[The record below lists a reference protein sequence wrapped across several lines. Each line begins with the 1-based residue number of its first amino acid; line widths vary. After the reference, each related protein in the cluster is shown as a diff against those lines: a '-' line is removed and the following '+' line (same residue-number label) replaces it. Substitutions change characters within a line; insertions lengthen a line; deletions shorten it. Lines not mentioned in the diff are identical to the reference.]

1 MQSYGSR
8 PPAHRPHARPR
19 AVRWLAAFAIAAAV
33 VPHAAVAQTGEAWP
47 RKEVY
52 ITVPYAPGG
61 GVDML
66 ARMIGNEV
74 AKKGFPV
81 VVENKAGAGSTV
93 GTAYVAG
100 RPKDGYNLLMANDA
114 YSLAPAIYPTLPY
127 NPKTDLVAVAPVA
140 YAPMLVLVNPASKFK
155 TLPELIKASQNG
167 PALSWGSCGS
177 GTDPHLAGEM
187 MNTAFKMKNVHIPYK
202 GCGPAIADTL
212 GGQLDYSVVTISG
225 AISYVN
231 SGRLIPLA
239 ITSRERHKLYPNVPT
254 VAELG
259 APGFFLS
266 QWQVLMAP
274 AGTPEATKQAIYKTV
289 GEIVKSDAMQKRLF
303 ELGYSPANENMA
315 EMQKVV
321 VDDIDKFA
329 DLARKINLKA
339 E

>member
-100 RPKDGYNLLMANDA
+100 RPKDG
-114 YSLAPAIYPTLPY
+114 
-127 NPKTDLVAVAPVA
+127 
-140 YAPMLVLVNPASKFK
+140 
-155 TLPELIKASQNG
+155 
-167 PALSWGSCGS
+167 
-177 GTDPHLAGEM
+177 
-187 MNTAFKMKNVHIPYK
+187 
-202 GCGPAIADTL
+202 
-212 GGQLDYSVVTISG
+212 
-225 AISYVN
+225 
-231 SGRLIPLA
+231 
-239 ITSRERHKLYPNVPT
+239 
-254 VAELG
+254 
-259 APGFFLS
+259 
-266 QWQVLMAP
+266 
-274 AGTPEATKQAIYKTV
+274 
-289 GEIVKSDAMQKRLF
+289 
-303 ELGYSPANENMA
+303 
-315 EMQKVV
+315 
-321 VDDIDKFA
+321 
-329 DLARKINLKA
+329 
-339 E
+339 